1 MRFDQVLA
9 KLLPEYSRSR
19 LQEWIAGGQ
28 ASLDGAGAA
37 AKQKVWGGETIV
49 VQPQSH
55 PAEQPYLAEDIALD
69 IVYEDDTLLVSI
81 NTPDWWCTPAAATGK
96 VHC

>member
-1 MRFDQVLA
+1 MVPDDCAGMRFDQVLA

-19 LQEWIAGGQ
+19 LQEWIAAGQ
-28 ASLDGAGAA
+28 ASLNGAVAA

-55 PAEQPYLAEDIALD
+55 PAEQPYLAEIGRASCRER
-69 IVYEDDTLLVSI
+69 V
-81 NTPDWWCTPAAATGK
+81 
-96 VHC
+96 